1 MGNKIQKDDNF
12 LELVPKKVGQYR
24 WKVSEEGFVQ
34 IIIPRQG
41 KLDKV
46 VRYFFKTPK
55 EMKIDLDEQGS
66 CVWKL
71 IDGKNS
77 IENIGSSLKDKF
89 GKKAEPIYERLG
101 TYINILRNN
110 DFITLEKVSG
120 D

>member
-1 MGNKIQKDDNF
+1 MGNKIKKDDNF
-12 LELVPKKVGQYR
+12 LELVPKKTCGYK
-24 WKVSEEGFVQ
+24 WKINENGFVQ
-34 IIIPRQG
+34 IIIPREG
-41 KLDKV
+41 RLDKI
-46 VRYFFKTPK
+46 VRFFFKTPK

-71 IDGKNS
+71 IDGENN
-77 IENIGSSLKDKF
+77 IEDIGSNLKDEF

-110 DFITLEKVSG
+110 DFIKLEKVS